1 MARRCRHWGLI
12 TGSAFKSTSNG
23 HIDRKVSTD
32 HENWSETSF
41 QVSLGFTIYAKGDL
55 FITSHVLQ
63 IDSLAI
69 WQDISLSVAWRFLH
83 IDPETFYGRHT
94 LQKVSKKSSSS
105 PKWDWRAG
113 VGHPAWKQDP
123 SPAYRAA
130 SVRFYERAFIFLRT
144 DFPGRFWKTS
154 GTKRGKKKIE
164 VLYYS
169 TGNTV
174 FLVVYF
180 CICWDSRFVFLLC
193 LSSLLCH
200 LLRGPL
206 WLGNWKHR
214 WSSPWYSTSSHSS
227 CLQSQTSGPC
237 IFSWHWRYQN
247 NNTIFHFLWKCHKQV
262 ENITLDIHDCSVHI
276 WI

>member
-154 GTKRGKKKIE
+154 GTKRGKRKLRFSTTVQGTLFFWLFISASAE
-164 VLYYS
+164 THVLFS
-169 TGNTV
+169 SFAFLPSFATLGVGHFGSETGNIVEALLGIPLLPTLLASKAKLLVLV
-174 FLVVYF
+174 FSLGIGAIKITIQSFTF
-180 CICWDSRFVFLLC
+180 C
-193 LSSLLCH
+193 
-200 LLRGPL
+200 
-206 WLGNWKHR
+206 
-214 WSSPWYSTSSHSS
+214 
-227 CLQSQTSGPC
+227 
-237 IFSWHWRYQN
+237 
-247 NNTIFHFLWKCHKQV
+247 
-262 ENITLDIHDCSVHI
+262 ENATNK
-276 WI
+276 

>member
-83 IDPETFYGRHT
+83 IDPETFYWRHT
-94 LQKVSKKSSSS
+94 LQKMSKKSPSS

-154 GTKRGKKKIE
+154 GTKREGKE
-164 VLYYS
+164 NW
-169 TGNTV
+169 G
-174 FLVVYF
+174 
-180 CICWDSRFVFLLC
+180 
-193 LSSLLCH
+193 SLLQYREHCFSGCLFLH
-200 LLRGPL
+200 LLRLTFCFPPL
-206 WLGNWKHR
+206 PFFPPLPPLAWATLARKLE
-214 WSSPWYSTSSHSS
+214 TSLKLS
-227 CLQSQTSGPC
+227 LV
-237 IFSWHWRYQN
+237 
-247 NNTIFHFLWKCHKQV
+247 FHFFPLFLPPKPNFWSLYFLLALALSK
-262 ENITLDIHDCSVHI
+262 
-276 WI
+276 